1 MSDKNEWDMQKT
13 NSKMAEICLFLS
25 VITENANDLNS
36 KDKE

>member
-13 NSKMAEICLFLS
+13 NSKVAEVHPFLS
-25 VITENANDLNS
+25 VITRNVNDLNS